1 MSNSRE
7 QAPEEFL
14 PAFGLSEFR
23 PGQSDVI
30 QAVVAGD
37 DCLCIMPTGGGK
49 SLCYQLPALMRPG
62 ATLVVSP
69 LIALMK
75 DQVDSLTELG
85 IRSGF
90 INSSLT
96 PVEQS
101 TCLSQFADGL
111 FDLLYVA
118 PERFRSSRFIDA
130 VSRANVDL
138 LAIDEAHCIS
148 EWGHDFRH
156 DYARLGEFREQIG
169 SPQTIALTATATRE
183 VREDVCQQLRLETP
197 KTFIAGFARP
207 NLHYEVYTHA
217 GNRDKREALR
227 KFLSETSGAGIVYAS
242 TRKACEE
249 LGEAIAEWDNRQ
261 VVVYHGGLGAEDR
274 REVQDEFMHAE
285 DAIVV
290 ATNAFGMGI
299 DKSTVRFVAHYNMP
313 GSLEAYYQE
322 AGRAGRDGNHS
333 RCAFFFSPSDRY
345 IQEFFIE
352 SAFPQPDAVAKVYD
366 FLRCCDDN
374 PIEMT
379 QDEIRASVGLS
390 ISSEGVGTCE
400 RLLEKAGALER
411 LEPNRNLAA
420 VRLDTDAATLVDFL
434 PSQARNQI
442 SLARAIEQR
451 LGKRRHEL
459 VYLPPQEIA
468 EAAGLNPAA
477 ANRAFRELNRLECF
491 TYVPPFRGRALRMID
506 RETPFEELAIDFEGL
521 AARRQS
527 NLGKLRRVIDYATLA
542 SCRQQMILDY
552 FGESEATAC
561 GHCDN
566 CHSGDQEATSDAA
579 DSGAIHPGTR
589 MIVIKL
595 LSGVARARGRF
606 GKQMII
612 GMLCGSRSAK
622 VLKWKLDELSTF
634 GVLSAFTQ
642 TDVSE
647 LIDAAIASGLLEQS
661 EIDRFRPVIKLTD
674 QGEQVVRGKAEL
686 ERFRLPKSLRRK
698 VFGGQQQ
705 PRGENLRPMPSP
717 PMPEDRQF
725 PEDSRDESAPKS
737 LRLDQ
742 SSELKG
748 PIGSSSPPT
757 NDVAASAMI
766 DADVKPEFF
775 WTWRLFAVDGYSL
788 DQAALIRRLSREEV
802 IDHALRAVEHGLAL
816 PLEKMLSS
824 EEFERLQEAFS
835 GDLPSSLR
843 GVTAKL
849 PTGISPQLGLLFW
862 NWRNA
867 QTSGQST
874 TFEN

>member
-1 MSNSRE
+1 MSNLRE
-7 QAPEEFL
+7 QTPEEFL
-14 PAFGLSEFR
+14 PAFGLSKFR
-23 PGQSDVI
+23 PGQRDVI

-118 PERFRSSRFIDA
+118 PERFRSSRFIEA

-156 DYARLGEFREQIG
+156 DYSRLGEFREQIG
-169 SPQTIALTATATRE
+169 NPQTIALTATATRE
-183 VREDVCQQLRLETP
+183 VREDVCQQLRLDVP
-197 KTFIAGFARP
+197 KTFVAGFARP
-207 NLHYEVYTHA
+207 NLYYEVYTHA

-227 KFLSETSGAGIVYAS
+227 QFLSETSGAGIVYAS
-242 TRKACEE
+242 TRKACDE
-249 LGEAIAEWDNRQ
+249 LGVAIAEWDNRQ

-274 REVQDEFMHAE
+274 REVQDVFMQAE

-299 DKSTVRFVAHYNMP
+299 DKSRVRFVAHYNMP

-322 AGRAGRDGNHS
+322 AGRAGRDGDHS

-390 ISSEGVGTCE
+390 ISSEGIGTCE

-434 PSQARNQI
+434 PTQARNQI

-451 LGKRRHEL
+451 LGKRRYEL

-468 EAAGLNPAA
+468 EAAGLSAAA

-506 RETPFEELAIDFEGL
+506 RDTPFEELAIDFEGL

-542 SCRQQMILDY
+542 SCRQQMILNY
-552 FGESEATAC
+552 FGESGTTAC

-566 CHSGDQEATSDAA
+566 CQGDDQDATQSDTAE
-579 DSGAIHPGTR
+579 SGAIHPGTR
-589 MIVIKL
+589 TIVIKL

-642 TDVSE
+642 TEVSE
-647 LIDAAIASGLLEQS
+647 LIDATIASGLLEQS
-661 EIDRFRPVIKLTD
+661 EVDRFRPVIKLTD
-674 QGEQVVRGKAEL
+674 LGEQVVRGKTEL
-686 ERFRLPKSLRRK
+686 ERFRLPQSLRQK
-698 VFGGQQQ
+698 VFGVQHQ
-705 PRGENLRPMPSP
+705 PQGENLRPKSSPSVP
-717 PMPEDRQF
+717 QDVRSQ
-725 PEDSRDESAPKS
+725 EDSQEDSAPKS
-737 LRLDQ
+737 LRLDR

-748 PIGSSSPPT
+748 PVGPLA
-757 NDVAASAMI
+757 NDTVASAMI

-775 WTWRLFAVDGYSL
+775 WTWRLFAVDGYPL
-788 DQAALIRRLSREEV
+788 EQVAVIRRLTCEEV

-824 EEFERLQEAFS
+824 EEFERLQQAFS
-835 GDLPSSLR
+835 GDLPTSFR
-843 GVTAKL
+843 GMTAKL
-849 PTGISPQLGLLFW
+849 PTGISPQLALLYW